1 MEGKQRIDRWV
12 WHARVV
18 KTRKL
23 AASLVASGHVRV
35 NGKRVDSP
43 GHVVSTDD
51 VLTIALP
58 SIVRVLRVIEIAD
71 RRGNPKNA
79 KQLYEE
85 LSSKV
90 AKK

>member
-1 MEGKQRIDRWV
+1 LEGKQRIDRWV

-71 RRGNPKNA
+71 RRGNAKNA

>member
-71 RRGNPKNA
+71 RRGNAKNA

>member
-1 MEGKQRIDRWV
+1 LEGKQRIDRWI

-43 GHVVSTDD
+43 GHVITADD

-71 RRGNPKNA
+71 RRGNAKNA

-90 AKK
+90 VKK